1 MIKHGGNMKKI
12 TILFLLF
19 IGTVF
24 YGFLCCRNKDN
35 VYRIDFKILFP
46 ETMENRQEEP
56 KRERKHKE
64 EEKNIRVLIKS
75 ESYESIFHEQISF
88 LCDTDMLKIT
98 QGGVEKLP
106 KNEKYCLKASE
117 CQESVVRLVPCGNGY
132 VRFLN
137 IPRKEEVRYQGSFA
151 CYGEQEGIVLVN
163 ELPLEKYLLGV
174 VAGEMP
180 ASYPLEALKAQAVV
194 ARSYASYHMKNSAY
208 PQYHA
213 DVDDSTGFQV
223 YQNVVG
229 TEQTDKAVEETEN
242 IVMTA
247 QDMVQECMYYSTS
260 AGKCPQKEKNFQKY
274 IRNGKKDDLE
284 YTQSWY
290 RWECEVT
297 ISWESLKKRLLQQTD
312 AEEETKQIC
321 KASKRLKQLEICG
334 RDENGRVEKIELET
348 DAGKIHVTGQHA
360 IRCLLAQQGSS
371 VIRQDGTTFL
381 MGTIL
386 PSPFFYFRDVTVKKG
401 EVGLSLAGGGFG
413 HGFGM
418 SQNGAKQLAMQGKR
432 YDEILQY
439 YYDFEISD
447 G

>member
-1 MIKHGGNMKKI
+1 MKKI

-24 YGFLCCRNKDN
+24 YGFLCYHSEDN
-35 VYRIDFKILFP
+35 VYCVDFNMLFP
-46 ETMENRQEEP
+46 GTAENRQEEP
-56 KRERKHKE
+56 KKERKHEE
-64 EEKNIRVLIKS
+64 EEKNIRVLIKNGT
-75 ESYESIFHEQISF
+75 YESIFHEQISF

-98 QGGVEKLP
+98 PEGVEKLL
-106 KNEKYCLKASE
+106 KNERYCLKASE
-117 CQESVVRLVPCGNGY
+117 CMESVVRLVPCGNGY

-137 IPRKEEVRYQGSFA
+137 IPRKDEVMYQGDFT
-151 CYGEQEGIVLVN
+151 CYGEKEGIVLVN
-163 ELPLEKYLLGV
+163 ELPIEKYLFGV
-174 VAGEMP
+174 VASEMP
-180 ASYPLEALKAQAVV
+180 SSYPLEALKAQAVV
-194 ARSYASYHMKNSAY
+194 ARSYARYHMENSAY

-213 DVDDSTGFQV
+213 DVDDSTDFQV
-223 YQNVVG
+223 YQSVAG
-229 TEQTDKAVEETEN
+229 TEQTDKAVKETEN

-247 QDMVQECMYYSTS
+247 ERMIQECMYYSTS

-274 IRNGKKDDLE
+274 IRNGKKEDLE

-290 RWECEVT
+290 RWECEVS
-297 ISWESLKKRLLQQTD
+297 ISWEILKKRLLQWTD
-312 AEEETKQIC
+312 TEDANEIC
-321 KASKRLKQLEICG
+321 KASKQLKQLKICG
-334 RDENGRVEKIELET
+334 RDESGRVEKIELET
-348 DAGKIHVTGQHA
+348 DAGKIQVTGQHA

-401 EVGLSLAGGGFG
+401 EIGLSLAGGGFG

-418 SQNGAKQLAMQGKR
+418 SQNGAKQLALQGKS
-432 YDEILQY
+432 YDEILKY